1 MISQRRQGKVW
12 QSCQPVLSGTSHLAP
27 WIWICFTY
35 ALLTFLY
42 HGCHLSPL
50 LKFCHTWEHH
60 TVPTWFSSRAILS
73 LYPYFGC
80 RYAFKS
86 SLVAFHIPQVQL
98 QPSSALIP
106 FLHMYTNCTDWLYHK
121 LEQQYM
127 QLNVWIKP
135 LLFTSL
141 CSVLKRSPMKSR
153 CKSTCQGRQIK
164 NVTTD
169 RNCWTVVKGQ
179 EQHTDVMK
187 MTVK

>member
-60 TVPTWFSSRAILS
+60 TAPTWFCSRAILS

-106 FLHMYTNCTDWLYHK
+106 TPAYVSNGNPTSNFHRLHFSSVRISPWSLAGFVTPVIFMNIRRSYLQFEETD
-121 LEQQYM
+121 LEDQCP
-127 QLNVWIKP
+127 V
-135 LLFTSL
+135 LLWPS
-141 CSVLKRSPMKSR
+141 
-153 CKSTCQGRQIK
+153 Q
-164 NVTTD
+164 
-169 RNCWTVVKGQ
+169 
-179 EQHTDVMK
+179 
-187 MTVK
+187 